1 MGNFVFIDINAPEGN
16 FVALGLAA
24 FAGTVWGKTKA
35 YNFIANPAGVVL
47 SAPERLWMNAVAIE
61 AIAPALKIAGSDA
74 PPDASVLPP
83 PVAECE
89 VHRVRMNSYP
99 NAPAGTLAVIH
110 GVETIDGVDMLTITF
125 QIGDDINGV
134 QSTFLGEGD
143 DERYGLQFIND
154 NDQEVP
160 LTSVLKVIADLKAA
174 AVPVG

>member
-1 MGNFVFIDINAPEGN
+1 
-16 FVALGLAA
+16 
-24 FAGTVWGKTKA
+24 
-35 YNFIANPAGVVL
+35 
-47 SAPERLWMNAVAIE
+47 MNAVAIE

-74 PPDASVLPP
+74 PPDASVLTP

-125 QIGDDINGV
+125 QIGDGINGV